1 MFIWGSMRALD
12 GEHTASPNALA
23 RFLERCVELN
33 CAGLDVAD
41 IYNRGRSEVLI
52 GEVFRLAPELADHL
66 PVIAKAGV
74 VFAEARAALPAH
86 HYRNDAE
93 HLVGAL
99 EGSLQRLGVDQVDSF
114 LVHRPDYLMRFDET
128 ARALEDMVQ
137 SGKVRRVGV
146 SNFSVS
152 QLTSLQS
159 PLQAR
164 LAHHQLEFSVLE
176 TSALDDGRLDLAA
189 TSGHMLT
196 AWSPLGGG
204 RLFDAKD
211 TQAGRVRP
219 ALASLAGSDAPDAL
233 AGAALAWIARHPAKP
248 VPILGGT
255 DIGRIKRQLQA
266 MHATAFTPESWY
278 AVLEASRGYPV
289 P

>member
-1 MFIWGSMRALD
+1 MFIWGSMRAFD
-12 GEHTASPNALA
+12 GEQTASPNALA

-52 GEVFRLAPELADHL
+52 GEVFRLAPEFADHL

-114 LVHRPDYLMRFDET
+114 LVHRPDYLMLFDET

-137 SGKVRRVGV
+137 SGKVRRIGV

-152 QLTSLQS
+152 QLTGLQS
-159 PLQAR
+159 TLPVR
-164 LAHHQLEFSVLE
+164 LAHHQIELSVLE
-176 TSALDDGRLDLAA
+176 PRALEDGRMDLAA
-189 TSGHMLT
+189 TSGQTVT

-204 RLFDAKD
+204 RLFDAED
-211 TQAGRVRP
+211 AQARRVRR
-219 ALASLAGSDAPDAL
+219 ALAALAASDELDAV
-233 AGAALAWIARHPAKP
+233 AGAALAWIARHPARP

-255 DIGRIKRQLQA
+255 EIGRIERQLKA
-266 MHATAFTPESWY
+266 MRSTAFTPESWY

>member
-12 GEHTASPNALA
+12 GEQTASPNALA

-86 HYRNDAE
+86 HYRNDAA

-114 LVHRPDYLMRFDET
+114 LVHRPDYLMLFDET

-137 SGKVRRVGV
+137 SGKVRRIGV

-159 PLQAR
+159 TLPVR
-164 LAHHQLEFSVLE
+164 LAHHQIELSVLE
-176 TSALDDGRLDLAA
+176 PRALEDGRMDLAA
-189 TSGHMLT
+189 TSGQTVT

-204 RLFDAKD
+204 RLFDAED
-211 TQAGRVRP
+211 AQARRVRR
-219 ALASLAGSDAPDAL
+219 ALAELAASDEPDAV
-233 AGAALAWIARHPAKP
+233 AGAALAWIARHPAGP

-255 DIGRIKRQLQA
+255 DIGRIERQLKA
-266 MHATAFTPESWY
+266 MRSTAFTPESWY

>member
-12 GEHTASPNALA
+12 GEQTASPDALA
-23 RFLERCVELN
+23 RFLERCVELG
-33 CAGLDVAD
+33 CAGLDLAD
-41 IYNRGRSEVLI
+41 IYNGGRSEILI
-52 GEVFRLAPELADHL
+52 GEALRLAPELADHL

-74 VFAEARAALPAH
+74 VFADAGAALAAH

-93 HLVGAL
+93 HLRTAL
-99 EGSLQRLGVDQVDSF
+99 EGSLQRLGADQVETF

-128 ARALEDMVQ
+128 AQALEDMVQ
-137 SGKVRRVGV
+137 SGKVRRIGV

-152 QLTSLQS
+152 QLTRLQTK
-159 PLQAR
+159 LQTR

-176 TSALDDGRLDLAA
+176 TSALDDGRLDCASMNA
-189 TSGHMLT
+189 HHVT

-204 RLFDAKD
+204 RLFNDSDARS
-211 TQAGRVRP
+211 ARVR
-219 ALASLAGSDAPDAL
+219 AKLAELVNTDDLDAL
-233 AGAALAWIARHPAKP
+233 AGAALAWIARHPAGP

-255 DIGRIKRQLQA
+255 DIGRIERQLEA
-266 MHATAFTPESWY
+266 MRGTEFTPESWY
-278 AVLEASRGYPV
+278 AVLEASRGHPV